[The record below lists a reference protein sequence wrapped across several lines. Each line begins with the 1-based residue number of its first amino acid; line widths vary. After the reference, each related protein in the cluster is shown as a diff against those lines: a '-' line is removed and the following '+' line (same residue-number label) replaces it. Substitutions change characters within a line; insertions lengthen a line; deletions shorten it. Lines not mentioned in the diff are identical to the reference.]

1 MDRPLKQ
8 LINKMTEILIVDDE
22 LGIRNILS
30 EILVESGYR
39 VATAANANE
48 ARAKVA
54 ERQYDLVLLDIW
66 MPYGRSRTSARMEVR
81 RSLKL
86 PRNHHVRAR
95 FD

>member
-39 VATAANANE
+39 VATAANAYSFYIF
-48 ARAKVA
+48 
-54 ERQYDLVLLDIW
+54 QY
-66 MPYGRSRTSARMEVR
+66 
-81 RSLKL
+81 
-86 PRNHHVRAR
+86 
-95 FD
+95 F

>member
-66 MPYGRSRTSARMEVR
+66 MPDTDGLALLREWKDGG
-81 RSLKL
+81 L
-86 PRNHHVRAR
+86 H
-95 FD
+95 